1 VSQSYGSPSFNTE
14 GPNTLETPPQSPGA
28 TWHAVS
34 KSASSDHQ
42 ITSAR
47 TSQPKVKL
55 FLQKAGGE
63 IDFQNP
69 LLSRELKDATVPE
82 FFVIFSKRSSLD
94 AGLLKSLTFVVVFA
108 DNLPLK
114 VNRSDDEKR
123 WLNLKRRI
131 SHLFKEAMAERPEE
145 TEFEV
150 WVVEDDDLAGL

>member
-1 VSQSYGSPSFNTE
+1 VSQSYSSASFNTE

-47 TSQPKVKL
+47 TSQPKIKL
-55 FLQKAGGE
+55 FLQKTGGE

-69 LLSRELKDATVPE
+69 LLSREFKDTTVPE
-82 FFVIFSKRSSLD
+82 FFAIFSKRSSLD
-94 AGLLKSLTFVVVFA
+94 TGLLKSLTCVVVFT

-123 WLNLKRRI
+123 
-131 SHLFKEAMAERPEE
+131 
-145 TEFEV
+145 
-150 WVVEDDDLAGL
+150 

>member
-1 VSQSYGSPSFNTE
+1 MSQSYGSPSFNTE
-14 GPNTLETPPQSPGA
+14 GPNTLEAPPQSPGA

-42 ITSAR
+42 ITSAS

-69 LLSRELKDATVPE
+69 LLLRELKDATVPE
-82 FFVIFSKRSSLD
+82 FFVIFSKRSSVD
-94 AGLLKSLTFVVVFA
+94 AGLLKSLTFVVVSV

-114 VNRSDDEKR
+114 VNRSDDGKR

-131 SHLFKEAMAERPEE
+131 SYLFKEAMAERPEE

-150 WVVEDDDLAGL
+150 WVVEDTNLVGL